1 MFDRS
6 GRFVVGVC
14 EDHKLRLWDVATTRL
29 LRTVDIAGR
38 EVAMTAMS
46 DDGEWMVMGDYHGD
60 ITVWNTATGQVQ
72 SEQHLDRYLTAAAFS
87 HDGRRLALAPGSPVR
102 VYDLLA
108 NRVLYELDPTLGS
121 NAVVF
126 SRDDGLIASADGDGI
141 RVYDARMGKLVSK
154 NADFLAEPL
163 AVEFARDA
171 KSVIAAGGDRAV
183 LSIDVA
189 TGKTLR
195 RMAKTAEPIF
205 YLEVSPDGRQ
215 LAVVTQRGDNPALSA
230 PVIVA
235 ELPSLQK
242 VMEWMS
248 PTGVLLPSGAAW
260 SRDGHFV
267 VATATSGALHLRRVR

>member
-1 MFDRS
+1 MSRVVPLVTLLCALLGTGARGQARASDITLSTPSPVVATMFDRS

-102 VYDLLA
+102 VYD
-108 NRVLYELDPTLGS
+108 
-121 NAVVF
+121 
-126 SRDDGLIASADGDGI
+126 
-141 RVYDARMGKLVSK
+141 ARMGKLVSK

-195 RMAKTAEPIF
+195 RMTKTAEPIF
-205 YLEVSPDGRQ
+205 YLEVSPDGRT

-235 ELPSLQK
+235 KLPSLQK

-248 PTGVLLPSGAAW
+248 PTGVLLPGGAAW

-267 VATATSGALHLRRVR
+267 VATAASGALHLRRVR